1 MYLMVDTRYKQATE
15 SFELN
20 DNDTIHVGS
29 IVGLYT
35 VLKNGESTVASFL
48 HPISRVVNCVKDR
61 QPTEVGT

>member
-1 MYLMVDTRYKQATE
+1 MQFKGGLVYLMVDTTYKQATE

-35 VLKNGESTVASFL
+35 V
-48 HPISRVVNCVKDR
+48 
-61 QPTEVGT
+61 